1 MKSKA
6 LVLIVTTWAVLLCC
20 VAWAQQG
27 PATQESATTPSSAKE
42 AKNEAKEKHWS
53 GSLVD
58 VGCMAQALGSSN
70 SSAGAQSTPAQGMPH
85 FAGEPTGQSAGQG
98 PSGGPQGGYPPGGQ
112 RGPDQGAT
120 PTQTTSAGGVSPDE
134 QAKLAQANRVDQAVK
149 QCTASEATQRFALA
163 TSDGQVMQFDADG
176 NAKAKD
182 ALKDASP
189 VSGKKIKAK
198 VTGTST
204 VENNAEVIKVASVDV
219 KGKGKHGSGG
229 SGS

>member
-1 MKSKA
+1 MRSKN
-6 LVLIVTTWAVLLCC
+6 LVLLATTWAVLLCC

-27 PATQESATTPSSAKE
+27 PAGQESVTTSSSPKK

-58 VGCMAQALGSSN
+58 VGCMVQALGSAKGDSGPE
-70 SSAGAQSTPAQGMPH
+70 ATPAQGTPH
-85 FAGEPTGQSAGQG
+85 FAGEPAGQAGQG
-98 PSGGPQGGYPPGGQ
+98 LSGGQQGGMPAGGQ
-112 RGPDQGAT
+112 RGPEQGT
-120 PTQTTSAGGVSPDE
+120 MQTQVGSAGGVGPEE
-134 QAKLAQANRVDQAVK
+134 QAKMAQANRVDQAVK
-149 QCTASEATQRFALA
+149 QCTATGATQRFALA
-163 TSDGQVMQFDADG
+163 TSDGQVMQFDPDG
-176 NAKAKD
+176 NEKAKE

-189 VSGKKIKAK
+189 ASGKKVKAK

-219 KGKGKHGSGG
+219 KGKGKHGSAG